1 MDVSLRR
8 QLVAALAASLAA
20 SLTACGGAADQT
32 SLSGNKVVDS
42 SNSPQTTPPTP
53 PPPPPPPPPAP
64 PPPAGPGDPIV
75 TSYSAAASGVAPAL
89 EGGSIAQGGDG
100 ALWFSGGFVPNQIG
114 RMTSAGAVS
123 YPVTKAPGLVSFNP
137 GPLARGPDGNI
148 WFADPLAGIDIA
160 GTIGTVDIATK
171 VASEFSTPL
180 MKTTIQISART
191 SQDQS
196 CDTATAVCI
205 PVPTGTCVP
214 APARAGVPGIPAS
227 GAIPAVPPVPPYLG
241 STCRTVTTG
250 PTLVPACMPIAP
262 ILANGYTTTTCPTTT
277 VGPTSVVTCSLEDP
291 VAGNAFIRIVCTGIT
306 PGSQA
311 YKITT
316 GPDGNLW
323 FTEYNG
329 LHVGK
334 FDVVSKLATE
344 YGPLQGPASSIAAG
358 PDGNL
363 WFSERSGDGSSSVLG
378 RITTA
383 GAITE
388 YKTTPVPG
396 SVVALTA
403 GGDGHVW
410 FVKDGFG
417 GPAVGRV
424 DPATGAVTLFMS
436 GLNGAFTLFGGIALG
451 GDGNVWFTSYYDGL
465 IGRVTPAGAIT
476 EFTGVAP
483 NAQLNAI
490 TAGPQI
496 AGAYTLWVTDPTNK
510 SVAKLTLR

>member
-8 QLVAALAASLAA
+8 QLVAALAAT
-20 SLTACGGAADQT
+20 LTACGGGDDA
-32 SLSGNKVVDS
+32 SRLSGSKVIDS
-42 SNSPQTTPPTP
+42 SNSPQLP
-53 PPPPPPPPPAP
+53 PPAPAPAPAPAPPPPAP
-64 PPPAGPGDPIV
+64 PPGPGDPIV
-75 TSYSAAASGVAPAL
+75 TSYSAAASGVTPAL

-114 RMTSAGAVS
+114 RMTSAGVVS
-123 YPVTKAPGLVSFNP
+123 YPVTRAAGLVSFNP

-160 GTIGTVDIATK
+160 GTIGTVDVATK
-171 VASEFSTPL
+171 VASEYSTPL
-180 MKTTIQISART
+180 LKTTIQISQRT
-191 SQDQS
+191 SQDQK
-196 CDTATAVCI
+196 CDTGTAVCLPI
-205 PVPTGTCVP
+205 ATGTCVP
-214 APARAGVPGIPAS
+214 DPARAAVPGIPAS
-227 GAIPAVPPVPPYLG
+227 GAIPAVPPIPAYLG

-250 PTLVPACMPIAP
+250 PTLVAACTPTPPA
-262 ILANGYTTTTCPTTT
+262 LANAYTTTTCPTTT
-277 VGPTSVVTCSLEDP
+277 IGPNSVVACALEDP
-291 VAGNAFIRIVCTGIT
+291 VTANSFIRIVCTGIT

-329 LHVGK
+329 TRIGK
-334 FDVVSKLATE
+334 FDVTTKLATE
-344 YGPLQGPASSIAAG
+344 YGPLLSPATSITAG

-363 WFSERSGDGSSSVLG
+363 WFAERSGDGSTSVIG
-378 RITTA
+378 RITPA

-388 YKTTPVPG
+388 YTATPVPG
-396 SVVALTA
+396 SVAALT
-403 GGDGHVW
+403 GGADGHVW

-417 GPAVGRV
+417 GPAVGRI
-424 DPATGAVTLFMS
+424 DPATGVFTTFMG
-436 GLNGAFTLFGGIALG
+436 GLNGAFSLFGGIALG

-465 IGRVTPAGAIT
+465 IGRVTPAGVIT

-483 NAQLNAI
+483 NTQLNAI

-496 AGAYTLWVTDPTNK
+496 AGANTLWVTDPTNK
-510 SVAKLTLR
+510 SIAKLTLR